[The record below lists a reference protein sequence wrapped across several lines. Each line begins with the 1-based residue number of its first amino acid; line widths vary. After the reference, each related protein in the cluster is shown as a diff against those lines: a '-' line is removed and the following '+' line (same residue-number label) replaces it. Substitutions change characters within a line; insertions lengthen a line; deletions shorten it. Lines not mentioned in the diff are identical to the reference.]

1 MKFVKFDVEHYAL
14 KRKVRDNLQCFIAY
28 CQNEAKWSGISQGT
42 STKGVVY
49 FYAHPYCARHR
60 RAKEK
65 GISAHKDDA
74 QARRALLQK
83 LYEGN

>member
-49 FYAHPYCARHR
+49 FYAHPYCERHLGPQGR
-60 RAKEK
+60 RPGPAGLVAE
-65 GISAHKDDA
+65 AL
-74 QARRALLQK
+74 RR
-83 LYEGN
+83 